1 MHVLETYTVWALER
15 ENYANVGFTAILRAA
30 NDRAY
35 SSRQHFAVLALFR
48 ATSHLSQFCVA
59 VCDAYYQRLPHEYHA
74 RITGYALSNI
84 YLKARESAA
93 Q

>member
-1 MHVLETYTVWALER
+1 VHVLETYTVWALER

-59 VCDAYYQRLPHEYHA
+59 VCDAYYQRLPHECHA